1 MQTVKKLLFLLSPNE
16 RKSAGLLLIMI
27 IIMAFLDTLGV
38 ASILPFMAV
47 LTNPDLI
54 ETNFLLKNLYEFSR
68 RFSVENN
75 QQFIFFLGVIVFI
88 FLITSLAFKMLT
100 IYVQVRFIQM
110 REFTI
115 GKRLIE
121 GYLNQPYSW
130 FLSRHSADLGKN
142 ILSEVQQSIVS
153 GLNPLIE
160 LIAKCMIAIAIISL
174 LIITEPK
181 LAFIVGLSLGG
192 AYLIIFLTM
201 RKYLTQMGDIRLK
214 NNQLRFTVVNESFGA
229 VKEIKIGRLE
239 HVYIKL
245 FANAS
250 EKFAKTQ
257 ATTEVIAALP
267 RFILEAIAFGG
278 VLLMILYFISE
289 KGGFNSALPIL
300 SLYVFAGY
308 RLMPALQQIYVSFTQ
323 LSFVG
328 PAVDKLYEDLNELKF
343 HNNNRDSEDE
353 IIFQKSI
360 ALKDLQFN
368 YPNSSRRALQNINIK
383 IPAKSKVGIV
393 GATGSGKTSL
403 IDIILC
409 LLEPQKGTLEVDEKI
424 ITKNNHR
431 SWQRLI
437 GYVPQSIYLIDDS
450 IAANI
455 ALGID
460 KKDIIKDSLE
470 KAAKIANLHEFILNE
485 LPSKYDTIIG
495 ERGVRLSGGQRQR
508 IGLARALYHN
518 PEVLILD
525 EATSS
530 LDIQTEKAVMD
541 ALNNFNKDITI
552 ILIAHRLDT
561 IKKCDIIFKVDKGQV
576 VEQGTFN
583 DIINKSSITKNENN

>member
-1 MQTVKKLLFLLSPNE
+1 MQTVKKLLFLLSPDE

-27 IIMAFLDTLGV
+27 IIMAFLDALGV

-47 LTNPDLI
+47 LSNPGLI
-54 ETNFLLKNLYEFSR
+54 ETNFLLKNLYEFSS
-68 RFSVENN
+68 RFKVENN

-88 FLITSLAFKMLT
+88 FLITSLVFKMLT

-130 FLSRHSADLGKN
+130 FLSRHSADLGKT

-160 LIAKCMIAIAIISL
+160 LIAKSMISIAIISL

-192 AYLIIFLTM
+192 AYSIIFITM
-201 RKYLTQMGDIRLK
+201 RKYLIQMGDIRLK
-214 NNQLRFTVVNESFGA
+214 NNQLRFTVVSESFGA

-239 HVYIKL
+239 HIYIKL
-245 FANAS
+245 FGNAS

-328 PAVDKLYEDLNELKF
+328 PAVDKLFEDLNDLKLY
-343 HNNNRDSEDE
+343 NNNNDPEDE
-353 IIFQKSI
+353 ITFQKSI
-360 ALKDLQFN
+360 TLKDLQFN
-368 YPNSSRRALQNINIK
+368 YPNSSRRALQNINIT
-383 IPAKSKVGIV
+383 IPAKSKVGFV

-403 IDIILC
+403 IDIILG

-450 IAANI
+450 IEANI

-460 KKDIIKDSLE
+460 KKDIK
-470 KAAKIANLHEFILNE
+470 K
-485 LPSKYDTIIG
+485 
-495 ERGVRLSGGQRQR
+495 RLIRES
-508 IGLARALYHN
+508 
-518 PEVLILD
+518 
-525 EATSS
+525 
-530 LDIQTEKAVMD
+530 
-541 ALNNFNKDITI
+541 
-552 ILIAHRLDT
+552 
-561 IKKCDIIFKVDKGQV
+561 C
-576 VEQGTFN
+576 
-583 DIINKSSITKNENN
+583 KNCKLT

>member
-16 RKSAGLLLIMI
+16 RKRAGLLLIMI
-27 IIMAFLDTLGV
+27 IIMAFLDTMGV

-47 LTNPDLI
+47 LSNPDLI
-54 ETNFLLKNLYEFSR
+54 ETNFFLKDLYEAS
-68 RFSVENN
+68 SILNVENN
-75 QQFIFFLGVIVFI
+75 QEFIFFLGVIVFI

-130 FLSRHSADLGKN
+130 FLSRHSADLGKT

-160 LIAKCMIAIAIISL
+160 LIAKSMIAIAIIFL
-174 LIITEPK
+174 LIIAEPK

-201 RKYLTQMGDIRLK
+201 RRQLIQMGDVRLK
-214 NNQLRFTVVNESFGA
+214 NNQLRFTVVSESFGA

-239 HVYIKL
+239 HIYIKL

-289 KGGFNSALPIL
+289 RGGFNSALPIL
-300 SLYVFAGY
+300 TLYVFAGY

-328 PAVDKLYEDLNELKF
+328 PAVDKIYEDLNDLKL
-343 HNNNRDSEDE
+343 HNSNHDPEDD
-353 IIFQKSI
+353 IKLKKSI
-360 ALKDLQFN
+360 TLKDLHFN
-368 YPNSSRRALQNINIK
+368 YPNSSRRALKNINIT
-383 IPAKSKVGIV
+383 IPAKSKVGFV
-393 GATGSGKTSL
+393 GVTGSGKTTL
-403 IDIILC
+403 IDIILG
-409 LLEPQKGTLEVDEKI
+409 LLEAQKGTLEVDEKI

-431 SWQRLI
+431 SWQRSI
-437 GYVPQSIYLIDDS
+437 GYVPQSIYLLDDS
-450 IAANI
+450 VEANI
-455 ALGID
+455 ALGVD
-460 KKDIIKDSLE
+460 TKDIKKDSLE
-470 KAAKIANLHEFILNE
+470 KAARIAKLHEFIIND
-485 LPSKYDTIIG
+485 LPNKYKTIIG

-518 PEVLILD
+518 PKVLILD

-530 LDIQTEKAVMD
+530 LDIQTEKAVME
-541 ALNNFNKDITI
+541 AVNNFNKDITI

-561 IKKCDIIFKVDKGQV
+561 VKNCDIIFKLDKGQV
-576 VEQGTFN
+576 IEEGFFN
-583 DIINKSSITKNENN
+583 DIINKNNMFKNINN